1 MAPWLREL
9 TALLK
14 DPSSIP
20 STRGVAHNNCNSS
33 SRGPASFFWPPT
45 VSSVLMVHRHAGKTP
60 RQMTTNK
67 RDFNLSKTQKE
78 KKDLLG
84 KRKEKWKEG
93 EANERSTVE

>member
-1 MAPWLREL
+1 
-9 TALLK
+9 
-14 DPSSIP
+14 
-20 STRGVAHNNCNSS
+20 
-33 SRGPASFFWPPT
+33 
-45 VSSVLMVHRHAGKTP
+45 MVHRHAGKTP